1 MYKLYDRPVDRL
13 KESLHPFKK
22 QYHRPFYA
30 LKNIELEVKRG
41 EVLGVV
47 GRNGAGKSTLL
58 SIISGVLTPTSGQC
72 RVNGRISP
80 LLSLATGFNPE
91 LTGIENIYL
100 NGTLKGYSKK
110 EMDGKRDEILDFA
123 DIGRFIEQPLKIY
136 SSGMK
141 ARLAFALAVNVDPE
155 ILIVDEV
162 LAVGDDLFKRKCYAR
177 MEQLFH
183 SGCTVL
189 FVSHST
195 GQVNEICTKAILI
208 DAGEIILEG
217 SPKFV
222 TISYDKFLFNKPEE
236 RDKIRQELMIL
247 NRQKIKESIPLGPSR
262 VPQKVDSSL
271 FDASESFDISETLNN
286 KSCIHESVFLPEFQT
301 GSKIINRNVNIDL
314 FDLHI
319 STIDGNKVNY
329 LFPNEY
335 YYLDYSIKFDED
347 VEKIVLA
354 CVFKTEKGQVLSG
367 VRYPATGKTLDKV
380 MKSAVFSVKLKFKCS
395 FLPGNYYIDIGVI
408 TYEEGEKRILF
419 AEYDALV
426 FKVQNCKCLKE
437 KTSSWGHFSLE
448 PEIDIETIMAPG
460 KKT

>member
-30 LKNIELEVKRG
+30 LKNIELEVKKG

-195 GQVNEICTKAILI
+195 GQVNDICTRAILI
-208 DAGEIILEG
+208 DGGEIITEG

-222 TISYDKFLFNKPEE
+222 TISYDKFLFCKPHE
-236 RDKIRQELMIL
+236 RDKFRQELLAQSRRGIRDTMPMG
-247 NRQKIKESIPLGPSR
+247 PLSTSR
-262 VPQKVDSSL
+262 KLDFS
-271 FDASESFDISETLNN
+271 SFDDDEADDIPVITDN
-286 KSCIHESVFLPEFQT
+286 KSCIHEALYLPEFQT
-301 GSKIINRNVNIDL
+301 GSKIINKNVDIEML
-314 FDLHI
+314 DLHI
-319 STIDGNKVNY
+319 STMAGKKVNY
-329 LFPNEY
+329 LFPNDFYNINYRIQIGEG
-335 YYLDYSIKFDED
+335 
-347 VEKIVLA
+347 VEKIFLA
-354 CVFKTEKGQVLSG
+354 CVFKTEKGLVLSG
-367 VRYPATGKTLDKV
+367 ARYPAAGKTLDKV
-380 MKSAVFSVKLKFKCS
+380 LKNTIFQVKLKFKCS
-395 FLPGNYYIDIGVI
+395 FLPGNNYIDIGVI

-426 FKVQNCKCLKE
+426 FKVQNCKCLRE
-437 KTSSWGHFSLE
+437 KISSWGYFSLE
-448 PEIDIETIMAPG
+448 PEIDIETIMAPD